1 MIRCVSSV
9 FTLNLTSYS
18 YNMNWK
24 TLHLYL
30 YTFCRYFMATI
41 IISYA
46 AAKLMETQFT
56 SQPSVFDKPLSAL
69 SGFELTWYY
78 FGYSKWY
85 GNAIAVAQLISALL
99 LFFRKTTRIGVIL
112 FLTFIVNILLMD
124 FAFDIQGAKG
134 MATLLTLMAVFVLLS
149 DFKAFYAFFIDT
161 PPLFT
166 DADRPNWINKIRK
179 IKFIYIPLAA
189 IGIVTLLA
197 VLKNKYL
204 AKDELYGAWEH
215 SVTKERLY
223 FEAAQHFQSKLP
235 CSVKNG
241 TDGSYR
247 VSADSLLFYLPKE
260 NESFHKDSLIYYSG
274 KYSIKGKE
282 LKIIHH
288 NKEEIFKRI
297 R

>member
-1 MIRCVSSV
+1 MCIIC
-9 FTLNLTSYS
+9 FHFNLTSYS
-18 YNMNWK
+18 HNMNWK

-30 YTFCRYFMATI
+30 YTFCRYFMATV

-46 AAKLMETQFT
+46 AAKLLETQFT

-99 LFFRKTTRIGVIL
+99 LFFRKTARIGVIL

-134 MATLLTLMAVFVLLS
+134 MATVLTLMAVFVLLS
-149 DFKAFYAFFIDT
+149 DYKAFYAFFIDSA
-161 PPLFT
+161 PLFT
-166 DADRPNWINKIRK
+166 DADRPNWFNKVSK

-215 SVTKERLY
+215 AITKERLY
-223 FEAAQHFQSKLP
+223 FEAARHFQSKLP
-235 CSVKNG
+235 CSVKNA

-247 VSADSLLFYLPKE
+247 VSADSLLFYPPKG
-260 NESFHKDSLIYYSG
+260 NDDLGKDSLFYYSG
-274 KYSIKGKE
+274 KFSISGNE
-282 LKIIHH
+282 LKIIQH
-288 NKEEIFKRI
+288 NKTEIFKRI

>member
-1 MIRCVSSV
+1 
-9 FTLNLTSYS
+9 
-18 YNMNWK
+18 
-24 TLHLYL
+24 
-30 YTFCRYFMATI
+30 MATI

-166 DADRPNWINKIRK
+166 DADRPNWINKVRK

-223 FEAAQHFQSKLP
+223 FEVAQHFQSKLT

-241 TDGSYR
+241 TDGFYR

-260 NESFHKDSLIYYSG
+260 NASFHKDSLIYYSG
-274 KYSIKGKE
+274 KFSIKGKE
-282 LKIIHH
+282 LKILHH